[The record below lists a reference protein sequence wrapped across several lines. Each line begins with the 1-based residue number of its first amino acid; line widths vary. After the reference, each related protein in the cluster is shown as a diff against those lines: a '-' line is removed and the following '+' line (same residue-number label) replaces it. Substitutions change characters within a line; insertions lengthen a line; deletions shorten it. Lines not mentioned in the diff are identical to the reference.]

1 MLDWQVCEEGNEAEK
16 AKDNPDVNIVLRTAA
31 FLRKLCIYQGDIP
44 EIWKHRH
51 EIHFVLE

>member
-16 AKDNPDVNIVLRTAA
+16 ATIIPNVSMVLFATA
-31 FLRKLCIYQGDIP
+31 FLGKFCIYQGEIL
-44 EIWKHRH
+44 EIWKHGH

>member
-1 MLDWQVCEEGNEAEK
+1 MLNWQVCEEENEAEK
-16 AKDNPDVNIVLRTAA
+16 ATNCPDVNMVLCTAI